1 MVRVYC
7 TVIKIFIRVF
17 FFFLHQNKR
26 TMNFAFNN
34 AHYPPPSFGK
44 DLVAAFLAL
53 LTYTRRP
60 LLILPELYALYALSA
75 FSKALR

>member
-1 MVRVYC
+1 
-7 TVIKIFIRVF
+7 
-17 FFFLHQNKR
+17 
-26 TMNFAFNN
+26 MNFAFNN

-60 LLILPELYALYALSA
+60 LLILPELSTLSMLSRLFQKPYVKMKKKNGSSVGGGLKVWRA
-75 FSKALR
+75 SR